1 MVKKKV
7 VSAMLATTMMAALL
21 SGCGSS
27 KSAGATNGGKVLNI
41 PAGMRSLRAVSQ
53 PTIPDMWKWILP
65 TEKSVMYPSTGT
77 LPQTRTMLIRTSWT
91 KTC

>member
-27 KSAGATNGGKVLNI
+27 KAGATNGGKVLNI
-41 PAGMRSLRAVSQ
+41 SC
-53 PTIPDMWKWILP
+53 WN
-65 TEKSVMYPSTGT
+65 EEFKSRITAHYPGYVEVDAK
-77 LPQTRTMLIRTSWT
+77 PG
-91 KTC
+91 